1 MHTSDRFL
9 RFAAECQMMAKFSPS
24 SENRAV
30 WRGLAQRWIR
40 CAELMDLK
48 DSEDHNRR
56 SLKRHLKAVHPA
68 RYKPFGQSLLPGSK
82 TETRI
87 SHLYLRQ

>member
-9 RFAAECQMMAKFSPS
+9 KFAAECEIMAKFSPT

-40 CAELMDLK
+40 CAELMDHQ
-48 DSEDHNRR
+48 DSEDYSRR
-56 SLKRHLKAVHPA
+56 SLKRHLKAVRTVRHTNQAQPS
-68 RYKPFGQSLLPGSK
+68 SLGDF
-82 TETRI
+82 
-87 SHLYLRQ
+87 

>member
-48 DSEDHNRR
+48 DSEDHDRR
-56 SLKRHLKAVHPA
+56 SPKRHLKAVHPV
-68 RYKPFGQSLLPGSK
+68 RYTSQVQPGSPGNF
-82 TETRI
+82 
-87 SHLYLRQ
+87 